1 MSHQELAEELL
12 LHKPTIKKFEKRK
25 VHSSFINNIW
35 VADLSNMQIIS
46 IFNKGSYAL
55 LMFIVNMRGL

>member
-35 VADLSNMQIIS
+35 VADLSNMQTIS
-46 IFNKGSYAL
+46 IFNKGIC
-55 LMFIVNMRGL
+55 F